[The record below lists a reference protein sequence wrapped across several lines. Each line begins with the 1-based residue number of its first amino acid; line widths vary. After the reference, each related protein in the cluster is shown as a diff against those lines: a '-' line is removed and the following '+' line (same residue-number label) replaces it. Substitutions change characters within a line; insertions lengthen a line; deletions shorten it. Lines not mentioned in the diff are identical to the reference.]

1 MGMSKEEQEQRLI
14 YKKILQYEQDAVS
27 FAIMLLICLEHTS
40 LLLYVLLFL
49 WYSDCVQFTC
59 KIT

>member
-40 LLLYVLLFL
+40 LLLYVLLFP
-49 WYSDCVQFTC
+49 WYSELCA
-59 KIT
+59 IYM